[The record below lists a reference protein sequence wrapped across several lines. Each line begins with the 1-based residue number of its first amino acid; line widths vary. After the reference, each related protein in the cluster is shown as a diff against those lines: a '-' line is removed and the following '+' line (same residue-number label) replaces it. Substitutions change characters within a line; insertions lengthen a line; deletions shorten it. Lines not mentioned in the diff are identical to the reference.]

1 MQIEILRDR
10 RIFVY
15 FHLNKGGQ
23 YRIRSPPDLRFELK
37 IKFQIQEDKT
47 VKYAPKKVFILEN
60 GKYKE
65 ITYSELQELEQSG
78 KSYAEKFFL
87 PLYGMLMEVTAE
99 TYKWYYKDKRREKY
113 IDERSLL
120 NGDVS
125 YDALDTDETLGAEV
139 FADTKTDVE
148 AAVINKM
155 TVAELRKAFLLLSPD
170 EKKLLIEHF
179 FDEKSQVELSK
190 QYGVNQSS
198 ISRKINRII
207 AKLKKFLEN

>member
-1 MQIEILRDR
+1 MRDR

-15 FHLNKGGQ
+15 FQLNKGGQ

-37 IKFQIQEDKT
+37 TKFQIQEDKT
-47 VKYAPKKVFILEN
+47 VKYAPEKVFILEN

-65 ITYSELQELEQSG
+65 ITYSELQKLEQSD

-99 TYKWYYKDKRREKY
+99 TYKAYYKDQRRQKY

>member
-1 MQIEILRDR
+1 M
-10 RIFVY
+10 
-15 FHLNKGGQ
+15 
-23 YRIRSPPDLRFELK
+23 
-37 IKFQIQEDKT
+37 
-47 VKYAPKKVFILEN
+47 KYTPKKVFILVN
-60 GKYKE
+60 DNYKE
-65 ITYSELQELEQSG
+65 ITYIELQKLEQTD

-87 PLYGMLMEVTAE
+87 PLHGMLMEVTE
-99 TYKWYYKDKRREKY
+99 EDYKEYYKDKRRQKY
-113 IDERSLL
+113 IDECSRKR
-120 NGDVS
+120 GDVS
-125 YDALDTDETLGAEV
+125 YDALDTDETLGEEV

-148 AAVINKM
+148 ASVINKM